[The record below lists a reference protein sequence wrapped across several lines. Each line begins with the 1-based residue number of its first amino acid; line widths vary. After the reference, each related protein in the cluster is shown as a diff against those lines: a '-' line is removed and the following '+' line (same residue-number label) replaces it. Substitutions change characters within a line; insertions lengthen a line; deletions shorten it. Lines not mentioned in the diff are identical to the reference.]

1 MPYATPTQV
10 AVLIPKAELSAAEQ
24 AMIGERIAQVERKI
38 LRRIPDLA
46 DRITSGAITVDDV
59 RDVVVASVLR
69 VVRNPDGY
77 IQESDGT
84 YTYMLSS
91 EMVQTELTI
100 TDEEWEALGELPGAD
115 GIGWIAPVIRA
126 PA

>member
-115 GIGWIAPVIRA
+115 GIGWIVPVIRA